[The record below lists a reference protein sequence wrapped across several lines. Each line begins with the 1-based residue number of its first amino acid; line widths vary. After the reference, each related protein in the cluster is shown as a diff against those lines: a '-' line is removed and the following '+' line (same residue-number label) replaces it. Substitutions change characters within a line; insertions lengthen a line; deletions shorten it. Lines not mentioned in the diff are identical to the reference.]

1 MQASYFPRS
10 QKDAHRTKT
19 TGDNMKHITDDDLT
33 LLFYGEHDDPA
44 LAGMVAESTEL
55 SARFDVLSAELKL
68 ADNFVPPHR
77 GEAYGADV
85 WQKISSQLNGDS
97 AKLTGRIKSWLNA
110 VSQPR
115 FSLAGALSFVLV
127 AALAFTLGRK
137 GGQGPMTDPGVP
149 MDTPAIAMTGLDA
162 KRLLSHSV
170 SSHLEQVNVVLTQ
183 FANSSE
189 SSANEAGYATNM
201 LVANRL
207 YRQAAVAQGKHQL
220 AAFLADLEPLL
231 IEMAY
236 EAQSGSSATRERMQQ
251 EVRNGLLFRIRVIN
265 KQLKKPEVSV

>member
-1 MQASYFPRS
+1 
-10 QKDAHRTKT
+10 
-19 TGDNMKHITDDDLT
+19 MKHITDDDLT

-44 LAGMVAESTEL
+44 LAATVAESEEL
-55 SARFDVLSAELKL
+55 SARFEALSAELKRV
-68 ADNFVPPHR
+68 DNFVPPHR
-77 GEAYGADV
+77 DDAYGAEV
-85 WQKISSQLNGDS
+85 WQKISPQLAEESLKPPNVLKG
-97 AKLTGRIKSWLNA
+97 WLNA
-110 VSQPR
+110 ISQPR

-127 AALAFTLGRK
+127 AALAFTLGRN
-137 GGQGPMTDPGVP
+137 GGQNPINDPGQLIG
-149 MDTPAIAMTGLDA
+149 TPTIALEGLNTQ
-162 KRLLSHSV
+162 RLLTHSV

-189 SSANEAGYATNM
+189 SSPNEVGFATDM

-207 YRQAAVAQGKHQL
+207 YRQAAVSQGNHQL

-251 EVRNGLLFRIRVIN
+251 EVRNGLLFRIRVMN
-265 KQLKKPEVSV
+265 KQLKKSEISV

>member
-1 MQASYFPRS
+1 
-10 QKDAHRTKT
+10 
-19 TGDNMKHITDDDLT
+19 MKHITDDDLT

-44 LAGMVAESTEL
+44 LAAIVAESTEL
-55 SARFDVLSAELKL
+55 SARFDALSAELNM
-68 ADNFVPPHR
+68 ADHYVPPHR
-77 GEAYGADV
+77 SDAYGAEV
-85 WQKISSQLNGDS
+85 WQQISPQLNGGP
-97 AKLTGRIKSWLNA
+97 AKATGLLKTWLSA

-127 AALAFTLGRK
+127 AALAFTLGRN
-137 GGQGPMTDPGVP
+137 GGQGSLTDPAVP
-149 MDTPAIAMTGLDA
+149 MNTPAVAMTGLDA
-162 KRLLSHSV
+162 KRLLNHSV
-170 SSHLEQVNVVLTQ
+170 SSHLQQVNVVLTQ

-189 SSANEAGYATNM
+189 SSANEAAYATDI

-207 YRQAAVAQGKHQL
+207 YRQAAASQGKHQL

-251 EVRNGLLFRIRVIN
+251 EVRNGLLFRIRVMN
-265 KQLKKPEVSV
+265 KQLKKSVISV